1 EALEKWRMIPCMIRN
16 ATDRNL
22 EVIVF
27 FAPSHPDLTQLRLP
41 RRLSLAPSFPFARG
55 ARSGR
60 SKRDGELATT
70 GRRATAHVDR
80 EHGNGHRWYQLY
92 WYFLWPRSNDVT
104 PLILRRAKAAGF
116 ATFVITSN
124 IFLIGWRPHNLGA
137 SYLPFIVSGTSD
149 PVFMQRMG
157 VPLRPDERSCFPL
170 DLDAFCKC
178 LAAGDEEAKVVLKL
192 GGGWFQEMASGRF
205 LTWEDLGF
213 LRDNWDRSILLKGLQ
228 TVEDE
233 HATIDVRMDGT
244 VNS

>member
-1 EALEKWRMIPCMIRN
+1 
-16 ATDRNL
+16 
-22 EVIVF
+22 
-27 FAPSHPDLTQLRLP
+27 
-41 RRLSLAPSFPFARG
+41 
-55 ARSGR
+55 
-60 SKRDGELATT
+60 
-70 GRRATAHVDR
+70 
-80 EHGNGHRWYQLY
+80 
-92 WYFLWPRSNDVT
+92 
-104 PLILRRAKAAGF
+104 
-116 ATFVITSN
+116 
-124 IFLIGWRPHNLGA
+124 
-137 SYLPFIVSGTSD
+137 
-149 PVFMQRMG
+149 MQRMG

-244 VNS
+244 VNSMLHACPGLGTCSIMCVRACGRGRSRDRE